1 MENLEFKVEGSYLTN
16 EARKR
21 YQETA
26 DINDGV
32 SFLQS
37 CLIGI
42 PAEYALQVVIGKAKL
57 TGVGVE
63 VYLEEDNE
71 EILPFKLRRPN
82 KPEDVDCGWIS
93 PEGFIYGKRNHTST
107 DDHIQIAEE
116 LVEGLVVKK
125 EGLANAYELVEK
137 AGFVKFA
144 PFDIIAGRKGGEQRA
159 KNLAKA
165 ILERE
170 DEASEANAKTT
181 EANEANAKF
190 AKEDEANEADNVN
203 VNDNV
208 NNNDNIVD
216 KSTKKANAAPKP
228 SFTLFQ
234 TKTNNP
240 IINNLNL

>member
-42 PAEYALQVVIGKAKL
+42 PAEYALQVVTGKAKL

-82 KPEDVDCGWIS
+82 KPEDVECGWIS
-93 PEGFIYGKRNHTST
+93 PEGFIYGKKDHTST

-144 PFDIIAGRKGGEQRA
+144 PFDIIAGVKAA
-159 KNLAKA
+159 KITQQQHEAVIKWLEATKRRDSELINLS
-165 ILERE
+165 RH
-170 DEASEANAKTT
+170 
-181 EANEANAKF
+181 
-190 AKEDEANEADNVN
+190 
-203 VNDNV
+203 
-208 NNNDNIVD
+208 
-216 KSTKKANAAPKP
+216 
-228 SFTLFQ
+228 SFTVAEVKKMETLQFG
-234 TKTNNP
+234 
-240 IINNLNL
+240 INISVTAL

>member
-93 PEGFIYGKRNHTST
+93 PEGFIYGKKDHTST

-116 LVEGLVVKK
+116 LVEGLVVKE
-125 EGLANAYELVEK
+125 EGVANAYELVEK

-144 PFDIIAGRKGGEQRA
+144 PFDIIAGVKAAKITQRQHEAVKKWLIAHKRRDSELINLSRYTYTVGEVKRMETLQFG
-159 KNLAKA
+159 
-165 ILERE
+165 I
-170 DEASEANAKTT
+170 
-181 EANEANAKF
+181 
-190 AKEDEANEADNVN
+190 
-203 VNDNV
+203 
-208 NNNDNIVD
+208 NISV
-216 KSTKKANAAPKP
+216 TA
-228 SFTLFQ
+228 L
-234 TKTNNP
+234 
-240 IINNLNL
+240 

>member
-42 PAEYALQVVIGKAKL
+42 PAEYALQVVTGKAKL

-93 PEGFIYGKRNHTST
+93 PEGFIYGKKDHTST

-144 PFDIIAGRKGGEQRA
+144 PFDIIAGVKAAKITQRQHEA
-159 KNLAKA
+159 VIKWLEATKRRDSELINLS
-165 ILERE
+165 RH
-170 DEASEANAKTT
+170 
-181 EANEANAKF
+181 
-190 AKEDEANEADNVN
+190 
-203 VNDNV
+203 
-208 NNNDNIVD
+208 
-216 KSTKKANAAPKP
+216 
-228 SFTLFQ
+228 SFTVAEVKKMETLQFG
-234 TKTNNP
+234 
-240 IINNLNL
+240 INISVTAL

>member
-93 PEGFIYGKRNHTST
+93 PEGFIYGKRDHTST

-144 PFDIIAGRKGGEQRA
+144 PFDIIAGVKAAKITQRQHEA
-159 KNLAKA
+159 VIKWLEATKRRDSELINLS
-165 ILERE
+165 RH
-170 DEASEANAKTT
+170 
-181 EANEANAKF
+181 
-190 AKEDEANEADNVN
+190 
-203 VNDNV
+203 
-208 NNNDNIVD
+208 
-216 KSTKKANAAPKP
+216 
-228 SFTLFQ
+228 SFTVAEVKKMETLQFG
-234 TKTNNP
+234 
-240 IINNLNL
+240 INISVTAL